1 MSFMKNSK
9 RRAAGGDRRLTVLYS
24 VPAPSR
30 ASNPYTTMLAE
41 GVARSANV
49 EFFSWKTALLS
60 RYDVLHVHWPE
71 TMVRGK
77 GRVTEL
83 LRSLA
88 GVLLLLRLSASK
100 IKVVRTVHN
109 LDAHEAGSLLEKF
122 FVRRLETMESRRIYL
137 NAYDVGM
144 DAHDVVIPHGHY
156 RSWEGY
162 GPSLS
167 AAEVSAGRAN
177 LLYFGGIRPYKG
189 VEQLIEVY
197 RSDTARVLPEL
208 VVAGSSPDEALST
221 ALRRLA
227 QADGRV
233 TLRLERVS
241 DSDLSELIQRAD
253 AVVLPYR
260 KMYNSGALL
269 LALSLGTPVIVPDVP
284 VNRALVSEFGEEWVC
299 LVDSFS
305 LETLSKAVEGF
316 LAKPRPTG
324 PDMSGREWADAVD
337 AHLGVYND
345 AVSA

>member
-1 MSFMKNSK
+1 MKNSEH
-9 RRAAGGDRRLTVLYS
+9 RVAGSNDRLTVLYS

-49 EFFSWKTALLS
+49 EFFSWKNALLT

-77 GRVTEL
+77 GRVTAI
-83 LRSLA
+83 LRGLA
-88 GVLLLLRLSASK
+88 GVLLLLRLSAGKS
-100 IKVVRTVHN
+100 KVVRTVHN
-109 LDAHEAGSLLEKF
+109 LDPHEAGGLLEKF
-122 FVRRLETMESRRIYL
+122 FLCRLEAMESRRIYL

-144 DAHDVVIPHGHY
+144 DARDVVIPHGHY
-156 RSWEGY
+156 RDWEGY
-162 GPSLS
+162 GPPPA
-167 AAEVSAGRAN
+167 AAEVCTGPPS

-197 RSDTARVLPEL
+197 RSDMARVLPEL
-208 VVAGSSPDEALST
+208 VVAGSSADEALST
-221 ALRRLA
+221 ALKNLA
-227 QADGRV
+227 QSDARV
-233 TLRLERVS
+233 TIRLERVS
-241 DSDLSELIQRAD
+241 DTDLSELIRRAD
-253 AVVLPYR
+253 AVVLPYK

-284 VNRALVSEFGEEWVC
+284 VNRALVAEFGEDWVC
-299 LVDSFS
+299 LVDGFS
-305 LETLSKAVEGF
+305 LETLSEALEGF
-316 LAKPRPTG
+316 LALPRPDV
-324 PDMSGREWADAVD
+324 PDMSSREWADAVD